1 MRSCLPI
8 GAVLILTLAG
18 CERPGQPGAKVEI
31 QAALPDPGGAIP
43 VPAAFPQEPD
53 KAPAKPIAAPRLFR
67 ATGLDEAG
75 RRFEGY
81 LAVET
86 AQEGYLRR
94 GYFEWAADQ
103 GGGRYHFEGTYYPAT
118 RRVRWIAYC
127 IEDRFKAP
135 VMATYEATLSADAR
149 RFGNGT
155 WRGGISVPGTW
166 TAEVVGE

>member
-8 GAVLILTLAG
+8 GALLILTLAG

-43 VPAAFPQEPD
+43 GPAAFPQEPD

-94 GYFEWAADQ
+94 GYFEWAPTRAAAAITSRDP
-103 GGGRYHFEGTYYPAT
+103 TTPPPA
-118 RRVRWIAYC
+118 A
-127 IEDRFKAP
+127 
-135 VMATYEATLSADAR
+135 SA
-149 RFGNGT
+149 G
-155 WRGGISVPGTW
+155 SP
-166 TAEVVGE
+166 TASKTASRPR